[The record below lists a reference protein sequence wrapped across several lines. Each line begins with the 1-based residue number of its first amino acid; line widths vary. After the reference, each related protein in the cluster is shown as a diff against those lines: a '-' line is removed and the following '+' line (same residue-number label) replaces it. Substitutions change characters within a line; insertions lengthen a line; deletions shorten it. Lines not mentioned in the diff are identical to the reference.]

1 MTKLSRW
8 TGALFLSLLLSAC
21 VELPG
26 SGDPSRLYV
35 LTPKSTFPENLPT
48 VNWQLLVEVPISAAG
63 LNTARIAARHSPPYG
78 TDITCRII

>member
-1 MTKLSRW
+1 MIEKSGW
-8 TGALFLSLLLSAC
+8 TSCFSCAAVLATLLAAC

-48 VNWQLLVEVPISAAG
+48 VDWQLLVEVPI
-63 LNTARIAARHSPPYG
+63 
-78 TDITCRII
+78 